1 MQISIL
7 DCPPLLITLKHEWKV
22 IVLLCS
28 RWGFE
33 ALSDN
38 GVTFFILNKL
48 LPLKP
53 SMSFSTLKGFIFFY
67 SLMKGNLIFHASG
80 YFFFLTTHCFF
91 LFFFLGI
98 AFFFYCYGVLWNDN
112 RIWIKMKG
120 CRCKTRIKTATVT
133 NPKPFDISNESTLQF
148 GWETLQ
154 FLLKLYH
161 CYYFSSLVNI
171 SPSTTANSGEAQQ
184 GC

>member
-1 MQISIL
+1 
-7 DCPPLLITLKHEWKV
+7 
-22 IVLLCS
+22 
-28 RWGFE
+28 
-33 ALSDN
+33 
-38 GVTFFILNKL
+38 
-48 LPLKP
+48 
-53 SMSFSTLKGFIFFY
+53 MSFSTLKGFIFFY

-91 LFFFLGI
+91 LSFFLGI
-98 AFFFYCYGVLWNDN
+98 AFFYCYGVLWNDN

-120 CRCKTRIKTATVT
+120 CRCKTRIKTATVS
-133 NPKPFDISNESTLQF
+133 NLKPFDISNESTLQF

-171 SPSTTANSGEAQQ
+171 TPSTRANRHSRAVKEWTVSLLLAHTFGIFNTKK
-184 GC
+184 